1 MSESVPRE
9 NRPAP
14 ISEWVR
20 IPVGDGNWVRFDP
33 LTDDEMEAVVKRL
46 DTDYAQPDMAGRY
59 AEAWLDVARL
69 ISTFAAVQS
78 LVAMADEVG
87 VAGHIEERT

>member
-1 MSESVPRE
+1 MSESVPRG

-33 LTDDEMEAVVKRL
+33 LTDD
-46 DTDYAQPDMAGRY
+46 QHRY
-59 AEAWLDVARL
+59 ESGNLHPFHPGMQV
-69 ISTFAAVQS
+69 IHS
-78 LVAMADEVG
+78 
-87 VAGHIEERT
+87 